1 MANKEYD
8 FATGKIVDLD
18 KRKAVIL
25 IDDAQDA
32 EPLVALLRKARYRM
46 LGMTADSAA
55 ALELVRKHKSGVIFI
70 DTDIAGIDIDDILV
84 NLKRRFPAFNA
95 IMMSHQ
101 VSKDA
106 LFLASKLGAVGYL
119 AKPLQEE
126 AIRRGMS
133 RVVL

>member
-1 MANKEYD
+1 MANTEYD

-18 KRKAVIL
+18 NRKAIIL
-25 IDDAQDA
+25 INDSADA

-46 LGMTADSAA
+46 LGLTSDSAA
-55 ALELVRKHKSGVIFI
+55 ALELVRKHKIGVIFI
-70 DTDIAGIDIDDILV
+70 DTDIPGIDIDDILV
-84 NLKRRFPAFNA
+84 HLKRRFPAFNA
-95 IMMSHQ
+95 ILVSGQ

-106 LFLASKLGAVGYL
+106 LFLATKLGAVGYL